1 MMARERCPIRRR
13 TVGRSNG
20 RSVVGGRSP
29 SRRVGAT
36 GKVLPRVARF
46 GDDGA
51 RARGEARTS
60 ECERTNRDP
69 TVMSHQ
75 DWKEITIGK
84 RPQSGGGG
92 GSMKAAKDPKAVA
105 AALRAG
111 AAVSTMRKD
120 SGAGRNALKLELDDE
135 NLTHK
140 TVSVDVKKAILQ
152 GRLAKKLTQ
161 AQLAQQINEKPQI
174 VQEYESG
181 KAIPN
186 QQILG
191 KLERVLGVK
200 LRGKGVGKK

>member
-1 MMARERCPIRRR
+1 MDDAVDGKTSRAKRRE
-13 TVGRSNG
+13 T
-20 RSVVGGRSP
+20 
-29 SRRVGAT
+29 
-36 GKVLPRVARF
+36 
-46 GDDGA
+46 DDAANGA
-51 RARGEARTS
+51 RT
-60 ECERTNRDP
+60 T
-69 TVMSHQ
+69 Q
-75 DWKEITIGK
+75 
-84 RPQSGGGG
+84 
-92 GSMKAAKDPKAVA
+92 
-105 AALRAG
+105 ALRAG
-111 AAVSTMRKD
+111 IAVDTVRKD

-140 TVSVDVKKAILQ
+140 TVSADVKKAILQ

-191 KLERVLGVK
+191 KLERILGVK

>member
-1 MMARERCPIRRR
+1 
-13 TVGRSNG
+13 
-20 RSVVGGRSP
+20 
-29 SRRVGAT
+29 
-36 GKVLPRVARF
+36 
-46 GDDGA
+46 
-51 RARGEARTS
+51 
-60 ECERTNRDP
+60 
-69 TVMSHQ
+69 
-75 DWKEITIGK
+75 
-84 RPQSGGGG
+84 
-92 GSMKAAKDPKAVA
+92 MKAAKDPKAVA

-111 AAVSTMRKD
+111 AAVSTIRND
-120 SGAGRNALKLELDDE
+120 SGGGRNALKFELEDE